1 MYLRL
6 ETEDQR
12 GAVDNNLLIS
22 WLGPEWGMA
31 VGVAVIQHDEQEV
44 CVSEKRQRRG
54 RVRCDGRMAPG
65 RLSHA

>member
-1 MYLRL
+1 MGIMQLSGADTPMYLRL

-31 VGVAVIQHDEQEV
+31 VGVAVIQHDEEEV
-44 CVSEKRQRRG
+44 CVSEKR
-54 RVRCDGRMAPG
+54 
-65 RLSHA
+65 